1 MRDTLLQKKFLREA
15 GGADTYPNL
24 EVKFIKGAN
33 PDLIVFNEQG
43 EEEDRVDL
51 TTATKTIE
59 DIHVLLAAQGI
70 DREL

>member
-1 MRDTLLQKKFLREA
+1 M
-15 GGADTYPNL
+15 YPDL

-59 DIHVLLAAQGI
+59 DIHTLLAAQGI